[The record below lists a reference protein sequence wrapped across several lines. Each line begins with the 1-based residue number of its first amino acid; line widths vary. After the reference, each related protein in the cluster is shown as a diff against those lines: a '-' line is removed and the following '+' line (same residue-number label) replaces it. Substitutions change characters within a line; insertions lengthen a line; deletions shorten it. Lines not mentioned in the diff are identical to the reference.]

1 MSGKSVADS
10 RPLSPHL
17 QIYKPIFTMVMSIVH
32 RITGV
37 ALYFGTL
44 LLAWWLMAAA
54 SGPTY
59 FDYVNGFFAS
69 WFGRLILFG
78 YTWALLHHM
87 LGGLRHFLW
96 DIGKGFSEG
105 SRNGLAKLSLVGSIL
120 LTILVWVIAYW
131 AKGGMA

>member
-1 MSGKSVADS
+1 MSGHSVSDN

-44 LLAWWLMAAA
+44 LLVWWLMAAA
-54 SGPTY
+54 TGPAY

-69 WFGRLILFG
+69 WFGRLVLFG

-96 DIGKGFSEG
+96 DMGKGFSEG
-105 SRNGLAKLSLVGSIL
+105 SRNGLAKLSLAGSIF

-131 AKGGMA
+131 AKGSL